1 MALDEYDKFRKKFNE
16 SFRKIT
22 KSEVKKLTDKQRKV
36 YEEIVSNENIAA
48 VPKSNSE
55 TISGRVRLREFD
67 SETFRPVRLKTTIS
81 GREKAA
87 GIRQSRRDKANE
99 YKTDLDFPGATKGYN
114 TELGMR
120 MPTKKPRIATREGTS
135 KGRSAAGSAEK

>member
-1 MALDEYDKFRKKFNE
+1 MAFDEYDKFRKKFNE

-48 VPKSNSE
+48 VPKSNSK

-67 SETFRPVRLKTTIS
+67 SETFRPVRLKTIIS
-81 GREKAA
+81 EREKAA